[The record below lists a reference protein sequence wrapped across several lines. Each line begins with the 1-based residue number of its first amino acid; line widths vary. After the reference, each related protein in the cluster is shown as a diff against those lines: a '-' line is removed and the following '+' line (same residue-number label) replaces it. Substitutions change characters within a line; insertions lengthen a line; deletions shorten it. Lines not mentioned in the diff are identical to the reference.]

1 MFLSLSIGVNTITSM
16 QALRDYQCSQGAQIA
31 SDLPITF
38 GNNPQAIAAAAESV
52 ALCDRSHWGRLRVS
66 GGDRLTF
73 LHNQSTNN
81 LKLLQPGQGC
91 ETVILN
97 STARTLDLV
106 SAYVTESDIILLTSP
121 TQRQPLLTWL
131 DRYIFFGDK
140 VELTDLS
147 DTTVC
152 FSLIGPHS
160 AVLLQNLGVADLPQH
175 LDHHCIADI
184 GSISV
189 QIAAGSGLSSE
200 GYTLMADRSDG
211 ITLWQTLSAANAIPL
226 GEKAWEQLRIVQ
238 GRPMP
243 GTELTEDYNPLE
255 AGLWHTVS
263 FNKGCYIG
271 QETIARL
278 NTYNGVKQQ
287 LWGLRLEQAQ
297 PLGTPLCLDEQKVGV
312 LTSVTET
319 TEGFF
324 GLGYLKTKAGG
335 AGLTVNVGNSEAI
348 VVDVSFLS
356 RMQPPA

>member
-1 MFLSLSIGVNTITSM
+1 M
-16 QALRDYQCSQGAQIA
+16 QALRDYQRSQGAQIA
-31 SDLPITF
+31 SELPITF
-38 GNNPQAIAAAAESV
+38 GNDAQAIAAAHQAV
-52 ALCDRSHWGRLRVS
+52 ALCDRSHWGRLKLG

-73 LHNQSTNN
+73 LHNQSTND
-81 LKLLQPGQGC
+81 LKRLQPGQGC
-91 ETVILN
+91 ETVILT

-106 SAYVTESDIILLTSP
+106 SAYVTEAEILLLTSP

-140 VELTDLS
+140 VELTDLT

-152 FSLIGPHS
+152 FSLLGPHS
-160 AVLLQNLGVADLPQH
+160 ATLLQQIGATELPQG
-175 LDHHCIADI
+175 LDTHCPADI
-184 GSISV
+184 LGLSFR
-189 QIAAGSGLSSE
+189 IAAGSGLSPE
-200 GYTLMADRSDG
+200 GYTLLAERADG
-211 ITLWQTLSAANAIPL
+211 LALWETLTAANAVPC
-226 GEKAWEQLRIVQ
+226 GEKVWEQLRVSH

-287 LWGLRLEQAQ
+287 LWGLKLTQ
-297 PLGTPLCLDEQKVGV
+297 PEPPGTPLLLEEQKVGV
-312 LTSVTET
+312 LTSLVET
-319 TEGFF
+319 AEGCF

-335 AGLTVNVGNSEAI
+335 VGLTVTVGPSEA
-348 VVDVSFLS
+348 VVVEVPFLS
-356 RMQPPA
+356 RTVGAQGIAPPQSDG

>member
-1 MFLSLSIGVNTITSM
+1 M
-16 QALRDYQCSQGAQIA
+16 QALRDYQRSQGAQIV

-38 GNNPQAIAAAAESV
+38 GNDAQATAAAHQAV
-52 ALCDRSHWGRLRVS
+52 ALCDRSHWGRLGVG

-73 LHNQSTNN
+73 LHNQSTND
-81 LKLLQPGQGC
+81 LKRLQPGQGC
-91 ETVILN
+91 ETVILT

-106 SAYVTESDIILLTSP
+106 SAYVTETEILLLTSP
-121 TQRQPLLTWL
+121 IQRQPLLTWL
-131 DRYIFFGDK
+131 DRYIFFSDK
-140 VELTDLS
+140 VELTDLT

-160 AVLLQNLGVADLPQH
+160 AILLQQLGVTELPQE
-175 LDHHCIADI
+175 LDTHCTAKIL
-184 GSISV
+184 GLSV
-189 QIAAGSGLSSE
+189 RIAAGSGLSPE
-200 GYTLMADRSDG
+200 GYTLIAERADG
-211 ITLWQTLSAANAIPL
+211 LALWETLTTANAIPL
-226 GEKAWEQLRIVQ
+226 GEQVWEQLRVLQ

-287 LWGLRLEQAQ
+287 LWGLKLTHPE
-297 PLGTPLCLDEQKVGV
+297 PPGTPLLAEEQKVGV
-312 LTSVTET
+312 LTSLVET
-319 TEGFF
+319 AEGIF

-335 AGLTVNVGNSEAI
+335 AGLTVTIGKSKAVI
-348 VVDVSFLS
+348 VELPFLS
-356 RMQPPA
+356 RTQQSI